1 MFLQFLKN
9 RKVATS
15 ITILV
20 IAMFA
25 FSLYAVF
32 IFSAREASGQVV
44 ATTWGAIKSGG
55 DPFPPSDSSD
65 CSDSSSSSGS
75 SSSTEVPDCACGCGW
90 IVSMCP
96 CD

>member
-1 MFLQFLKN
+1 MFLEFLKN
-9 RKVATS
+9 KKVATS
-15 ITILV
+15 IAILV

-25 FSLYAVF
+25 FGLYAVL
-32 IFSAREASGQVV
+32 IFSASEASGQ
-44 ATTWGAIKSGG
+44 TGTNLWGELKKR
-55 DPFPPSDSSD
+55 PTFPDRNDNSD
-65 CSDSSSSSGS
+65 DSSSSSS